1 MNHLR
6 SSSTS
11 EEKQRSGVDIGSNP
25 FGWGK
30 PMKHRHLFPRFV
42 VVVLLTRSITAIAA
56 AEQEVS
62 FFEGSVTLYPKPEP
76 VEVVQAAS
84 DIERDPITLAVANS
98 GVTEQQYGNEGVAV
112 RVLEARTAH
121 QLDQIDAAPG
131 NRFLLLS
138 LEWKNISPRVM
149 TKSGKPDRTMGAGS
163 LFGGSASGGNNG
175 KSHIEK
181 DVAYK
186 VPKWGDHLFVVADG
200 VARSPHWAGANMSA
214 GVGPSDSLM
223 LGRFAEVKQQWIAFE
238 IPAATRALA
247 LYFFDY
253 SKGHIV
259 LPLTGASP
267 VLQPGKA
274 VTENAV
280 RRVSRGDLDL
290 VVRPVRF
297 AAEFG
302 GTKAPREWKFA
313 IVDFIGKSLS
323 GSSARR
329 DIFQIDIDKYAWLYG
344 DGGYLYPAMQSSNE
358 SGDIRFTPEVYKWDQ
373 AVFLV
378 PESGENFN
386 LGLRFGS
393 DVSVLPLGN
402 TPPALAPNSFAQ
414 YEDEGMMTLHVFA
427 KRRDNDKLIVD
438 LGAEAMASGKGIEL
452 SPYRQFFVTALG
464 NKIPVNKSATQLLA
478 HGAGSA
484 IVVPPDGLLRFSLVF
499 DAPDDGV
506 LDYRGL
512 KSSGEISLAK
522 TPQAGDEVTLA
533 AMAKLDRR
541 LAREPRKKT
550 PERTPVK
557 TAEPAGELSAQ
568 PGSAAGS
575 GSDASRAARK
585 LEPIALAPLLKEG
598 ATPEQEPNDKFEQAM
613 ELPAPFKVVGRTKT
627 KEDDVFRFRVE
638 GEPRLWTLGVRGTTV
653 KELSLLDAAE
663 HTLASQRKATGA
675 ESATIN
681 GLYLLPGW
689 HWVRVRGGGTVEGE
703 YVFQAT
709 PGDRPSPSSEREPND
724 DVSRAQ
730 RLRFGQLVNGIY
742 APGEQ
747 DYFRFSISAPALV
760 RISVQPADGLT
771 ARILS
776 LRSAG
781 PAQASP
787 SRNKPGETLKYDV
800 QLEPGDYTFRV
811 RLDGK
816 AKDPQ
821 PYRLS
826 VEHLS
831 LFTKET
837 GSDAVTDAGLSL
849 VLDGTDQ
856 SVKAFW
862 DEGQHIALALTLTN
876 NSTEQRKIKLRSASS
891 HFLWKPTATT
901 ESLTLNPAQTQR
913 IPIMVDVGAQ
923 VPSNQKVRI
932 GVRAETAAGGFN
944 ETGAD
949 FQPRCDV
956 PPINPGPDHQL
967 PGPMLGGL
975 NLAWASLGGALPDV
989 AEKNQK
995 NPSRHMAIIDGYTP
1009 LTSSWHIYGEF
1020 PVDVPVRLA
1029 VTAPVLGITLNP
1041 TGCAGGGAVRQF
1053 EILSSADGLEFKS
1066 VLESTLST
1074 LRKEQVFSFPAPV
1087 MSGFLKLRVRSTWR
1101 DDQKGRICLGE
1112 LKALADPE
1120 SDFSGGEGWNIADS
1134 KFGGHVV
1141 WSSFRAAGSTW
1152 SEVLTAKGSR
1162 GNFNADPDNANEWV
1176 VGFHHNRAAQVR
1188 EIHWQRQEESRQPN
1202 ELSRVDVAVSQDSPI
1217 GPWRSV
1223 GALSIDKTKEVSSL
1237 RFDDPV
1243 WARFVKFSSTDPDRA
1258 AKWQLPERL
1267 QILERTADAGYRS
1280 MLGEWGHYA
1289 RNSAFE
1295 FLQERQPMSAS
1306 SVKTVTGN
1314 GSKAK
1319 AHSLGS
1325 GQKVAGQ
1332 VQRGKDEDWYRL
1344 SVPQGQNLLTIDLSG
1359 IPTLLVEPQL
1369 IDVGGRSVEL
1379 KRDDKN
1385 AAHAYYS
1392 ARVMPGNYLL
1402 QIREP
1407 IMSTV
1412 ITWDNSGSVS
1422 PYVASIYQALE
1433 EFASGVVPQTELVNF
1448 LPFQQ
1453 QEYDLLSKEWTD
1465 QPLLLAEALNNYDRS
1480 DASSDAEANLLAAV
1494 KHLRERQGNKMVL
1507 IVTDAASGKPDN
1519 RQLWQALSQVLPHVF
1534 TVELHGGD
1542 FAGQQDKMQDW
1553 ADANGGIY
1561 TSFQTQ
1567 PDLDMAF
1574 DRALCTMRRPAGYQL
1589 AIQSEFQ
1596 KPRGPG
1602 TLRISVDSAAVAA
1615 SSAVEIIL
1623 DASGSMYQKIGDQTR
1638 IAVAKTVLTE
1648 LLRTTIPAGTP
1659 VALRIYG
1666 HREARSCRTDLEL
1679 PLRPLVAADALQII
1693 NSVDPQDRSR
1703 TPLADSLKLVAED
1716 LVEATGPKLVIL
1728 LTDGEESCDGDPE
1741 AAIRFLKEQGMNI
1754 KLNIVGMAIDSDI
1767 ARQQFSEWA
1776 KIGGGLYFDADSP
1789 EALQA
1794 ALEKSLFPK
1803 YQLINQN
1810 GDVAVEGTAD
1820 GRSIDVAEGIYQL
1833 KVLTTP
1839 SRAMGEIRIEEGKNV
1854 EVVVGPE

>member
-1 MNHLR
+1 
-6 SSSTS
+6 
-11 EEKQRSGVDIGSNP
+11 
-25 FGWGK
+25 
-30 PMKHRHLFPRFV
+30 MKHRYLFPQFV
-42 VVVLLTRSITAIAA
+42 VVVLLTRCIVAIAA
-56 AEQEVS
+56 AGPEEN

-76 VEVVQAAS
+76 VEAVQAAG
-84 DIERDPITLAVANS
+84 DIERDPITLAVASS
-98 GVTEQQYGNEGVAV
+98 GVTEQQYVNEGVAV
-112 RVLEARTAH
+112 RVLEARTAQ
-121 QLDQIDAAPG
+121 QLDQVDAAPG
-131 NRFLLLS
+131 HRFLLLS

-200 VARSPHWAGANMSA
+200 VARSPHRAGADMSA
-214 GVGPSDSLM
+214 GVGPGDSLTI
-223 LGRFAEVKQQWIAFE
+223 GRFGQVKQQWIAFE

-259 LPLTGASP
+259 LPLTDASP
-267 VLQPGKA
+267 VLQPGK
-274 VTENAV
+274 VLTENTV

-297 AAEFG
+297 AGEYG
-302 GTKAPREWKFA
+302 GIKAPREWKFA

-329 DIFQIDIDKYAWLYG
+329 DIFQIDIEKYAWLYG

-393 DVSVLPLGN
+393 DVSLLPLGDS
-402 TPPALAPNSFAQ
+402 PPAVAPGSFAQ
-414 YEDEGMMTLHVFA
+414 YEDGGVMTLHVFA
-427 KRRDNDKLIVD
+427 KRRDKDKLIVD

-452 SPYRQFFVTALG
+452 SPYRQFFVSALE
-464 NKIPVNKSATQLLA
+464 NKIPVDKKATQLLA
-478 HGAGSA
+478 HGAGSK
-484 IVVPPDGLLRFSLVF
+484 IVVPPEGLLRFSLVF

-512 KSSGEISLAK
+512 KSSGEISLAQA
-522 TPQAGDEVTLA
+522 PQAGDEVALA

-550 PERTPVK
+550 QGRTPAK
-557 TAEPAGELSAQ
+557 TDEPAV
-568 PGSAAGS
+568 
-575 GSDASRAARK
+575 SRVARSARK

-598 ATPEQEPNDKFEQAM
+598 ATPEQEPNNKFEQAM
-613 ELPAPFKVVGRTKT
+613 EVPAPFKVVGWTKT

-638 GEPRLWTLGVRGTTV
+638 GEPRLWTLGVRGATV
-653 KELSLLDAAE
+653 KELSLLDASE
-663 HTLASQRKATGA
+663 HTLASQGKASGA
-675 ESATIN
+675 DFATIN

-689 HWVRVRGGGTVEGE
+689 HWVRVRGSGVVEGE
-703 YVFQAT
+703 YVFQAI

-724 DVSRAQ
+724 DASSAQ
-730 RLRFGQLVNGIY
+730 RLRFGQPVNGIY

-747 DYFRFSISAPALV
+747 DYFRFSLSAPALV
-760 RISVQPADGLT
+760 RISVQPADGLV
-771 ARILS
+771 ANILS
-776 LRSAG
+776 LKSAG
-781 PAQASP
+781 PAPASP
-787 SRNKPGETLKYDV
+787 RRSKPGETLEYDV
-800 QLEPGDYTFRV
+800 QLQPGDYSFRV
-811 RLDGK
+811 RLSGK
-816 AKDPQ
+816 TEGPQ
-821 PYRLS
+821 PYRLY
-826 VEHLS
+826 VERLS

-837 GSDAVTDAGLSL
+837 GPEVGSDAGLSL
-849 VLDGTDQ
+849 VLDGADQ

-862 DEGQHIALALTLTN
+862 DEGQQLALTLTLSN
-876 NSTEQRKIKLRSASS
+876 NSTEQQKIKLRSASS
-891 HFLWKPTATT
+891 HFQWKPTATI
-901 ESLTLNPAQTQR
+901 ESLMLNPAQTQR
-913 IPIMVDVGAQ
+913 VPIIVDVGAQ
-923 VPSNQKVRI
+923 VPSNEKIHI
-932 GVRAETAAGGFN
+932 GVWAETADGGFN

-949 FQPRCDV
+949 FQPLCDV
-956 PPINPGPDHQL
+956 PPINPGPDHRL

-995 NPSRHMAIIDGYTP
+995 DPSRYMGIIDGYTP
-1009 LTSSWHIYGEF
+1009 LTSSWHVYGDF

-1029 VTAPVLGITLNP
+1029 VKAPVLGITLNP
-1041 TGCAGGGAVRQF
+1041 TGCTGGGAVRQF
-1053 EILSSADGLEFKS
+1053 EALSSVDGLEFKP
-1066 VLESTLST
+1066 VLEGTVST

-1087 MSGFLKLRVRSTWR
+1087 MSGFIKLRVLSTWR
-1101 DDQKGRICLGE
+1101 DDKKGRICLGE

-1141 WSSFRAAGSTW
+1141 WSSFRATGPTW

-1162 GNFNADPDNANEWV
+1162 RNFDADPDNANEWV

-1188 EIHWQRQEESRQPN
+1188 EIRWQRQTESRQSD
-1202 ELSRVDVAVSQDSPI
+1202 ELSRVDVAVSQDSPV
-1217 GPWRSV
+1217 GPWRSIGV
-1223 GALSIDKTKEVSSL
+1223 LSIDRSNEVSSL
-1237 RFDDPV
+1237 HFDDPV
-1243 WARFVKFSSTDPDRA
+1243 WARFMKFSSTDPDRA
-1258 AKWQLPERL
+1258 AKWQLPARL
-1267 QILERTADAGYRS
+1267 QILERTAGPGYRS
-1280 MLGEWGHYA
+1280 MLGEWGHYEK
-1289 RNSAFE
+1289 NGVFE
-1295 FLQERQPMSAS
+1295 FLQKDQPVSVSA
-1306 SVKTVTGN
+1306 VRTVTGN

-1319 AHSLGS
+1319 AHPLRPGEE
-1325 GQKVAGQ
+1325 VAGQ

-1344 SVPQGQNLLTIDLSG
+1344 SVPQGQNRLRIDLSG

-1369 IDVGGRSVEL
+1369 IDANGGNVEL
-1379 KRDDKN
+1379 KRADKS
-1385 AAHAYYS
+1385 ATYTYYT
-1392 ARVMPGNYLL
+1392 ARVVPGNYLL
-1402 QIREP
+1402 KIREP

-1412 ITWDNSGSVS
+1412 VTWDNSGSVS
-1422 PYVASIYQALE
+1422 PYFASIYQALE
-1433 EFASGVVPQTELVNF
+1433 EFARGVIPQTELVNF

-1453 QEYDLLSKEWTD
+1453 QQYELLSKEWTD
-1465 QPLLLAEALNNYDRS
+1465 QPLLLTEALNNYDRS
-1480 DASSDAEANLLAAV
+1480 DASSAAEANLLAAV

-1519 RQLWQALSQVLPHVF
+1519 RQLWQALSSALPHVF
-1534 TVELHGGD
+1534 TVELHTGD

-1553 ADANGGIY
+1553 AAANGGIY
-1561 TSFQTQ
+1561 SSFQTQ
-1567 PDLDMAF
+1567 PDLDVAF
-1574 DRALCTMRRPAGYQL
+1574 ERALCTMRRSAAYKLSVQPKY
-1589 AIQSEFQ
+1589 E

-1602 TLRISVDSAAVAA
+1602 SLRVSVESGAAAT
-1615 SSAVEIIL
+1615 SSAVEVIL
-1623 DASGSMYQKIGDQTR
+1623 DASGSMYKKIGDQTR

-1648 LLRTTIPAGTP
+1648 LFQTTIPAGTP
-1659 VALRIYG
+1659 LALRIYG
-1666 HREARSCRTDLEL
+1666 HREPRSCRTDLEL
-1679 PLRPLVAADALQII
+1679 PLKPLVAAEALKII
-1693 NSVDPQDRSR
+1693 KSVDPQDRSR

-1716 LVEATGPKLVIL
+1716 LAEATSPGLVIL

-1754 KLNIVGMAIDSDI
+1754 KLNIVGMAIDSDVTK
-1767 ARQQFSEWA
+1767 QQFTEWA
-1776 KIGGGLYFDADSP
+1776 KIGGGLYFDAGSP

-1794 ALEKSLFPK
+1794 ALEQTLFPK

-1810 GDVAVEGTAD
+1810 GDIATEGVAD
-1820 GRSIDVAEGIYQL
+1820 GRSIEIAEGTYQL

-1839 SRAMGEIRIEEGKNV
+1839 SRAMGEIRIDEGGNV